1 MPMMSMELS
10 LAARRRT
17 SSWRW
22 PSASVGSV
30 FSAILYLPPEACE
43 QTCAACANDPDG
55 SGKMYQLSVG
65 GPLDPPQPA
74 IEPRYQSS
82 GKACEPSLTKRSH
95 DTSGRFSFLGGQATR
110 LQESHTL
117 RSEFV
122 GDVRYGRHLEGDPAA
137 VWRG

>member
-65 GPLDPPQPA
+65 GPLEPPQPA
-74 IEPRYQSS
+74 INACYQSS

-95 DTSGRFSFLGGQATR
+95 GTPEFSFLAGQATR
-110 LQESHTL
+110 LSGKSQTSDRVCA
-117 RSEFV
+117 RSEVRTLV
-122 GDVRYGRHLEGDPAA
+122 GRGRSSR
-137 VWRG
+137 RGRG